1 MRDMDVFSRRR
12 RLEFSLELFRESLTE
27 ATLRTGLYSS
37 KGGASEDHVSREWP
51 ESQ

>member
-12 RLEFSLELFRESLTE
+12 RLEFSPESFRDSLTE
-27 ATLRTGLYSS
+27 PTLRTGLYSS

-51 ESQ
+51 DSQ